1 MFFVQVLSRVH
12 LVGTA
17 LCLNEA
23 SVVVQ
28 DQIYVARRNYPI
40 ETIIQ
45 DTSARA
51 CSNQNFVERDLLK
64 SCMVVPIPVT
74 LESIN

>member
-1 MFFVQVLSRVH
+1 M
-12 LVGTA
+12 GTA

-28 DQIYVARRNYPI
+28 EQIYVTRRNYPI

-45 DTSARA
+45 DTSAEA
-51 CSNQNFVERDLLK
+51 CSNKNFVERDLLK
-64 SCMVVPIPVT
+64 PCMVVPISVT
-74 LESIN
+74 LESIK